1 MRLPQDASSFRV
13 NWSIFCLCEAQQLTT
28 RNGPVWTQLEVL
40 TVFLSLTKEICISI
54 VTNPL
59 KIINHLQSMTIT
71 SDQSVL
77 RCSNQ
82 NSKIFHFISATNL
95 MVKWVVDRTPTSH
108 DLLEATKDINY
119 LKSSPTS
126 AKALKVMNDSKAFLY
141 NCNIHQIL
149 DISLNN
155 WRKVPLVHDLGQ
167 SVAFTRA
174 ICACRYWEG
183 VRFKQKINK
192 SLFLFFVVPLKQFI
206 HNKM

>member
-82 NSKIFHFISATNL
+82 NSKFFHFISATNL

-119 LKSSPTS
+119 LKSSPQGDERLKGIFVQLQHTS
-126 AKALKVMNDSKAFLY
+126 NTRYQFEQLKKGSYSSWFGAVSCIY
-141 NCNIHQIL
+141 TCNLCMSIL
-149 DISLNN
+149 RRS
-155 WRKVPLVHDLGQ
+155 
-167 SVAFTRA
+167 A
-174 ICACRYWEG
+174 I
-183 VRFKQKINK
+183 
-192 SLFLFFVVPLKQFI
+192 
-206 HNKM
+206 